1 LENRKRFVVAT
12 AIVVAVIVYGSLYPF
27 VFERPVEGIE
37 PALRALFASRAE
49 MPARSAVIANVL
61 LYMPLGFCAVLAS
74 RDRAR
79 AAGRIVLVTLIGAL
93 LSVGIELAQFLD
105 QGRVTDAP
113 DVYANTIGTLLG
125 AVGGRLTGGSFRW
138 PFLSEITAA
147 RIPALLLAAW
157 IGYRLFPYVPA
168 IDLHKYWIAVAPV
181 IRHPRPSAYDLFRY
195 TAIWLAIS
203 ALIEAIVGSK
213 RIWLYFPLF
222 AVAVLVGKMMIVDA
236 VLSMADI
243 AGAASALVWRGL
255 LGFSASVRTAVV
267 ALAFCSAVVA
277 ERLEPFRFGAIA
289 GPFEWTPFWGF
300 IAGDPA
306 IETLAFLQKFF
317 LYGGAIWLLVNAGL
331 RLAPA
336 TLLIAVMLF
345 ATSQAERFLPSR
357 SAEVTDAVMALLIG
371 GIFALIGS
379 KSDWVRGEFGAD

>member
-1 LENRKRFVVAT
+1 MERRKRFVVAT
-12 AIVVAVIVYGSLYPF
+12 AIVVAIIVYGSLYPF
-27 VFERPVEGIE
+27 VFESPIDGIQ

-49 MPARSAVIANVL
+49 IPSRSTFIANVL
-61 LYMPLGFCAVLAS
+61 LYMPLGFCAVLAC
-74 RDRAR
+74 RRRAGS
-79 AAGRIVLVTLIGAL
+79 AGRIVLIAAIGAL
-93 LSVGIELAQFLD
+93 LSVSIELAQFFD

-138 PFLSEITAA
+138 PLLSEINVA
-147 RIPALLLAAW
+147 RIPTLLLAAW

-168 IDLHKYWIAVAPV
+168 IDLHKYWIAIAPV
-181 IRHPRPSAYDLFRY
+181 IRHPRPTAYDLFRY
-195 TAIWLAIS
+195 TAIWLAIA

-213 RIWLYFPLF
+213 RIWAYFPLF
-222 AVAVLVGKMMIVDA
+222 AVAVLVGKVMVVDA

-255 LGFSASVRTAVV
+255 LGFSASVRSAVV

-277 ERLEPFRFGAIA
+277 ERLEPFRFDAVA
-289 GPFEWTPFWGF
+289 GPFGWTPFWGF
-300 IAGDPA
+300 ISGDPA

-336 TLLIAVMLF
+336 TLLISAMLF
-345 ATSQAERFLPSR
+345 AASQAERLLPGR
-357 SAEVTDAVMALLIG
+357 SAEVTDAVMALVIG

-379 KSDWVRGEFGAD
+379 RSDWVRSEFGAD